1 MKKTLTLLTL
11 VLSIF
16 IFSQEL
22 EILDGDYTYTKVIE
36 INKPKKEIY
45 SVLKKWLNNATSKS
59 KYVIDQDDP
68 EIGIISFNE
77 RLPEMRYTYIQSTHI
92 TYKVN
97 LEIKDNKI
105 RYRINNI
112 IFENNLSGLVN
123 IKRTYSNFLNE
134 MDSEEKSLIAN
145 RKLYNEETKER
156 IKKKYEYEAN
166 NANNNLRDLI
176 SVEEFFKKQILL
188 NENLITEKLN
198 QKDEW

>member
-11 VLSIF
+11 LFSF
-16 IFSQEL
+16 LIFSQEL

-68 EIGIISFNE
+68 ETGIISFNE
-77 RLPEMRYTYIQSTHI
+77 RLPEMRYTYMQNTNI

-97 LEIKDNKI
+97 LEIKENKI

-112 IFENNLSGLVN
+112 IFDNSLRGLVN
-123 IKRTYSNFLNE
+123 IKRTYANFLNE
-134 MDSEEKSLIAN
+134 MEVEEKNLSEN